1 MSATILIPARL
12 NSTRFPSKPLAPING
27 ERMIRR
33 VLRLCKNSA
42 EASTVRVLTDSM
54 QIVDAVPN
62 GDAYLSD
69 LEFFNGTERC
79 ASYAKE
85 IKLPDHSMVAIVQ
98 GDEVALSGRDI
109 DYAISKSYPHC
120 VTTLIGRLPSRQP
133 TEDDVFVRV
142 APTGTVVEWQRGD
155 PSLGYHHIG
164 VYITSVAMLRK
175 YASSPRSPAEI
186 HERLEQHRWESI
198 GVSVQAVYL
207 PIETESINRPD
218 DIRAAEQLI
227 CQSACTWVGEPVS
240 K

>member
-1 MSATILIPARL
+1 MSTTILIPARL
-12 NSTRFPSKPLAPING
+12 NSTRFPNKPLAPING
-27 ERMIRR
+27 EKMVHR
-33 VLRLCKNSA
+33 VLRLCKGSV

-54 QIVDAVPN
+54 RIVAALPE

-69 LEFFNGTERC
+69 AEFSNGTERC
-79 ASYAKE
+79 AAYVKE
-85 IKLPDHSMVAIVQ
+85 LKLPDHSMVAIVQ

-120 VTTLIGRLPSRQP
+120 VTTIIGRLPGRLP
-133 TEDDVFVRV
+133 TEDDVFVRT

-155 PSLGYHHIG
+155 PSLGYHHVG
-164 VYITSVAMLRK
+164 VYITSVSMLQK

-207 PIETESINRPD
+207 PIETESINRPH
-218 DIRAAEQLI
+218 DIGAAERLI
-227 CQSACTWVGEPVS
+227 CQSACTWVGEPGS